1 MISADEIAIPDH
13 VAPESVFDF
22 DIARDPL
29 LIGEPHSGL
38 FELQKQAPEV
48 FYTPR
53 YGGHWIIQSRDAIFE
68 ASQDHEMFRSGG
80 NDRVL
85 LPISSNPPEHG
96 AYRKILLQAFSPKNV
111 NAMLPMI
118 RSMAV
123 DLVSNVADRGACEF
137 VAEVSEPMPVIVFM
151 KMLGLPLELMTPLRK
166 LIIAALEE
174 GDPHTRNDIF
184 DQQLVML
191 DPVIRDRMEK
201 PAGDMLSHIASSE
214 IDGRKPSF
222 DEMQRYLLL
231 LTNAGLDTVVNAMSF
246 SVLHLARNPA
256 LQEKLRGNPAL
267 IADAVEEFL
276 RRYAPSTIGRVVAQD
291 ANFRG
296 VNLRAGD
303 RVLLL
308 LPAANLD
315 AQAYPD
321 PDDIVLRRNVPP
333 MTFGTGIHRC
343 LGSHLARLELRV
355 LLTEWLTRIPPF
367 SLDQQSPPQMHAGM
381 VYTVDKLF
389 LRWDP
394 AKITA
399 IREKVA

>member
-1 MISADEIAIPDH
+1 
-13 VAPESVFDF
+13 
-22 DIARDPL
+22 
-29 LIGEPHSGL
+29 
-38 FELQKQAPEV
+38 
-48 FYTPR
+48 
-53 YGGHWIIQSRDAIFE
+53 
-68 ASQDHEMFRSGG
+68 
-80 NDRVL
+80 
-85 LPISSNPPEHG
+85 
-96 AYRKILLQAFSPKNV
+96 
-111 NAMLPMI
+111 
-118 RSMAV
+118 
-123 DLVSNVADRGACEF
+123 
-137 VAEVSEPMPVIVFM
+137 M

-174 GDPHTRNDIF
+174 GDPHKRNDIF

-355 LLTEWLTRIPPF
+355 LLTEWLTRIPAF
-367 SLDQQSPPQMHAGM
+367 SLDEQSPPQMHAGM